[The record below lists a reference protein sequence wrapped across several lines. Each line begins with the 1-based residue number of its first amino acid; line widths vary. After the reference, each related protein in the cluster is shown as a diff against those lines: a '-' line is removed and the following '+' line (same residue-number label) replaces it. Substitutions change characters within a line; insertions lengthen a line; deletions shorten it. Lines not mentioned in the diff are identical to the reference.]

1 LLFLD
6 IVWSRDIGTLV
17 EIDLIAGIMAELV
30 SGSVRGKKSTGGE
43 ISEW

>member
-1 LLFLD
+1 LG
-6 IVWSRDIGTLV
+6 VVGCRDIGTLV
-17 EIDLIAGIMAELV
+17 EVDLIAGIMAELV